1 MNVTR
6 VWQREPR
13 ANRVKL
19 FLLYTSLP
27 VDLTMS
33 SSRMYT
39 WVRHAQAVG
48 RSICTLPNRV
58 PADVVLGYPENP
70 RTQEVSCTLL
80 QASACQ
86 CVSSAA
92 RERQKAWRSWCIWTP
107 NRIHSMT
114 LNLVL
119 TNRVTDFEFAA
130 QQLAV
135 NWSCPGAYIHP
146 YENSTASSANAKCQ
160 TLSLLVDTTA
170 TILVTNRSLS
180 LCL

>member
-1 MNVTR
+1 M
-6 VWQREPR
+6 
-13 ANRVKL
+13 KL

-135 NWSCPGAYIHP
+135 NWSCLAPTFILTKL
-146 YENSTASSANAKCQ
+146 TASSANAKCQ